1 MAMMISW
8 VALVNPFIRPWRMT
22 RLRRLT
28 PTICAFHLG
37 FSLVGLEGNDAVVAH
52 SEFPP
57 ASREVD
63 VLGREAQEA
72 GVGVDG
78 LLPKDGPA
86 PEG

>member
-37 FSLVGLEGNDAVVAH
+37 FGLGICPRLGWDIFWMVRHEGVA
-52 SEFPP
+52 
-57 ASREVD
+57 
-63 VLGREAQEA
+63 
-72 GVGVDG
+72 
-78 LLPKDGPA
+78 
-86 PEG
+86 